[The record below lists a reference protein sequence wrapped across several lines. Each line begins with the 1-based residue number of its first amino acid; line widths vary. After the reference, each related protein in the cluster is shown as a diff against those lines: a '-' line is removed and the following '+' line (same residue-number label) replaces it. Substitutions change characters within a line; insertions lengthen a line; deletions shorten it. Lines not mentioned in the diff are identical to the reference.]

1 MCSPAGELSQTF
13 NPDLYRP
20 TLNRVCSAQ
29 PPYLLLWPESEVSSG
44 IQWSLTHFL
53 SRELWHPGCRPQQA
67 VEVLSPGSALPGA
80 VLHPLSPTSGPSC
93 PVTPVASTK
102 ASGRWPSGLASVLW
116 MDWLPFIPGPRTPPF
131 SAAQEE
137 MFSSQML
144 AVWGWLLQSLLCVL
158 GSLGMAQPLIPKPC
172 PCAPF
177 KMVARCHVLFC
188 YI

>member
-1 MCSPAGELSQTF
+1 MESHSFPVQGALASRVQTPGGCRSPQ
-13 NPDLYRP
+13 P
-20 TLNRVCSAQ
+20 RVCS
-29 PPYLLLWPESEVSSG
+29 SSG
-44 IQWSLTHFL
+44 
-53 SRELWHPGCRPQQA
+53 C
-67 VEVLSPGSALPGA
+67 SPSPF
-80 VLHPLSPTSGPSC
+80 PTSGPSC
-93 PVTPVASTK
+93 PVTPVTSTK